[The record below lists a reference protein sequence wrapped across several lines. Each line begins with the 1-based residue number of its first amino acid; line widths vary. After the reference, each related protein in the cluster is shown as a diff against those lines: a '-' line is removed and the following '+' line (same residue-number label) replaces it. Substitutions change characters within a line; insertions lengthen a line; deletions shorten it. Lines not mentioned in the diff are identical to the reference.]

1 MDKKQDR
8 TICSLLPLLFNILM
22 DVLARAIRHDREIK
36 GNQMGKEE
44 VKLSLCTDDVLVY
57 IENPKDSTKIC

>member
-57 IENPKDSTKIC
+57 IENPKDSIKIC